1 MKKINVKNDSVVV
14 RNSNGDIISLQIP
27 LHQDEF
33 DVLAITNPEVVFK
46 THTISGSKS
55 GSNEAYFAQINV
67 EENMDIS
74 KTLTNFFDT
83 LRNIKRALV
92 TVSNSNYQHYK

>member
-1 MKKINVKNDSVVV
+1 MKKINIKNDSVVV

-27 LHQDEF
+27 LLQDEF
-33 DVLAITNPEVVFK
+33 DVLVITNPEVVFK
-46 THTISGSKS
+46 THTIS

-67 EENMDIS
+67 EENMDMY

-83 LRNIKRALV
+83 LRNIKRGLV